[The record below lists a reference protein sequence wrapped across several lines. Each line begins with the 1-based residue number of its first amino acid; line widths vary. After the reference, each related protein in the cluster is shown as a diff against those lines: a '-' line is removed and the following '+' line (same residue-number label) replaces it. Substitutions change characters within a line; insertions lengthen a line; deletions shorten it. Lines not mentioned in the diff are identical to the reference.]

1 MSAVAVAVVLC
12 ALVVLLMRTR
22 QLKVGSGLVCIIFG
36 LVLGSTSAGPAINR
50 GLTSGGSWLWANVSA
65 L

>member
-1 MSAVAVAVVLC
+1 VSAVAVAVVLC

-22 QLKVGSGLVCIIFG
+22 QLKVGSGLVCIILG

>member
-1 MSAVAVAVVLC
+1 MSAVAVAVLLA
-12 ALVVLLMRTR
+12 ALILLLMRTR
-22 QLKVGSGLVCIIFG
+22 QLAAGSGVVCIIFG

-50 GLTSGGSWLWANVSA
+50 ELNSGGAWLWANVSA